1 MTIKPIDIREKNVL
15 MVTGQGMADYLSQEG
30 IMDWNPTDYEENIKT
45 ALEGLK
51 RRETDIVRLID
62 DTVQGISRPEGI
74 TVSFTKDIA
83 DHLVWVDEE
92 RIFKALAN
100 LATNAVEAMPEGG
113 ELTINMKGDEDQ
125 VTITIKD
132 TGHGISEK
140 NMDNLFTPFF
150 TTKPVGEGTGLGLPF
165 AYGAIKMHSGQ
176 LTIESNAD
184 ASKGPTGTRIKI
196 ILPRARPD
204 LSKVI
209 IDEE

>member
-1 MTIKPIDIREKNVL
+1 
-15 MVTGQGMADYLSQEG
+15 
-30 IMDWNPTDYEENIKT
+30 MDWNPTDYEENIKT
-45 ALEGLK
+45 ALQGLK
-51 RRETDIVRLID
+51 RQETDIVRI
-62 DTVQGISRPEGI
+62 VENVIQGVSRPDSV

-83 DHLVWVDEE
+83 DPSVWVDEE
-92 RIFKALAN
+92 RIFKALVN

-113 ELTINMKGDEDQ
+113 TLTIGMKGDEEQ
-125 VTITIKD
+125 VTITIQD
-132 TGHGISEK
+132 TGHGISRE

-165 AYGAIKMHSGQ
+165 AYGAVKMHSGQ
-176 LTIESNAD
+176 LRVESNAD
-184 ASKGPTGTRIKI
+184 AANGPTGTRIKI

>member
-1 MTIKPIDIREKNVL
+1 
-15 MVTGQGMADYLSQEG
+15 
-30 IMDWNPTDYEENIKT
+30 MDWDPKDYEENIKT

-51 RRETDIVRLID
+51 RREVDLVRVVENVIQ
-62 DTVQGISRPEGI
+62 VVSRPDAV
-74 TVSFTKDIA
+74 TVSITKDIA
-83 DHLVWVDEE
+83 DHSVWVDEE
-92 RIFKALAN
+92 RIFKALVN

-113 ELTINMKGDEDQ
+113 ELTIDMEGNDDQ

-132 TGHGISEK
+132 TGHGISEN

-165 AYGAIKMHSGQ
+165 AYGAVKMHSGQ

-184 ASKGPTGTRIKI
+184 AAKGPTGTRIKI

-209 IDEE
+209 IDGE

>member
-1 MTIKPIDIREKNVL
+1 
-15 MVTGQGMADYLSQEG
+15 
-30 IMDWNPTDYEENIKT
+30 MDWNPTDYEENIKT

-51 RRETDIVRLID
+51 RRETDIVRIVEKA
-62 DTVQGISRPEGI
+62 VQGVSRPDSV

-83 DHLVWVDEE
+83 DPSVWIDEE
-92 RIFKALAN
+92 RIFKALVN

-113 ELTINMKGDEDQ
+113 ELTINISGEEDQ
-125 VTITIKD
+125 VTITVQD
-132 TGHGISEK
+132 TGHGISRE

-165 AYGAIKMHSGQ
+165 AYGAVKMHSGQ

-184 ASKGPTGTRIKI
+184 AAKGPTGTRIKI

-209 IDEE
+209 IDGE